1 MLLCDEMDVEQRLRR
16 PVTSVEAEYLSGLIE
31 EASELVIA
39 QCGRGR
45 SWTPVPDA
53 VRLVTSRMVA
63 RVLDASTDTANVES
77 AQATAG
83 PFQWSQRYTADSR
96 TGGPWL
102 SAADRK
108 ALKGLRPWAYSV
120 RTW

>member
-1 MLLCDEMDVEQRLRR
+1 MLLCDESDVEQRLRR
-16 PVTSVEAEYLSGLIE
+16 AVTTVEGEYLSGLIE
-31 EASELVIA
+31 EASELVVA
-39 QCGRGR
+39 HCGRNR
-45 SWTPVPDA
+45 SYTPVPDA

-63 RVLDASTDTANVES
+63 RVLDAPREGTNVES

-83 PFQWSQRYTADSR
+83 PFQWSQRYTAESR

-102 SAADRK
+102 TSADRK
-108 ALKGLRPWAYSV
+108 TLRGMRPWAFSV